1 MRVAFDSGKDG
12 ENPMVND
19 VLEELHGSME
29 KVIDALRKELAK
41 VRTGRASLA
50 VLDGIKVDYYGTPTP
65 LNQVANLQ
73 VADARLI
80 TVKPWER
87 SMLSPIEKAIIAAN
101 IGITPANDGELIR
114 LPVPPLTEERRRE
127 IVKGI
132 KGESEEY
139 KVRVR
144 NLRRDSNDLLKNLK
158 KDGDISED
166 DQNRGLTKVQEMTD
180 LYVKKID
187 ECVSEKEKE
196 ILSF

>member
-1 MRVAFDSGKDG
+1 
-12 ENPMVND
+12 MVND
-19 VLEELHGSME
+19 ILQSLQADME
-29 KVIDALRKELAK
+29 KVLDAFRKELAK
-41 VRTGRASLA
+41 VRTGRASLSM
-50 VLDGIKVDYYGTPTP
+50 LDGIKVDYYGTPTP

-80 TVKPWER
+80 TIKPWEK

-101 IGITPANDGELIR
+101 IGITPANDGEILR

-144 NLRRDSNDLLKNLK
+144 NLRRENNDLLKSLK
-158 KDGDISED
+158 KDGEISED
-166 DQNRGLTKVQEMTD
+166 DQNRGLTKVQELTD
-180 LYVKKID
+180 LYIKKID
-187 ECVSEKEKE
+187 EALAEKEKE

>member
-1 MRVAFDSGKDG
+1 
-12 ENPMVND
+12 MVND
-19 VLEELHGSME
+19 VLEELHDSME
-29 KVIDALRKELAK
+29 KVIDAFRKELAK

-50 VLDGIKVDYYGTPTP
+50 VLEGIKVDYYGTPTP

-80 TVKPWER
+80 TIKPWER
-87 SMLSPIEKAIIAAN
+87 NMLSAIEKSVIAAN

-114 LPVPPLTEERRRE
+114 LPVPPLTEERRKE

-132 KGESEEY
+132 KGDSEEY

-180 LYVKKID
+180 LFVKKID
-187 ECVSEKEKE
+187 ECVTDKEKE

>member
-1 MRVAFDSGKDG
+1 
-12 ENPMVND
+12 MVND
-19 VLEELHGSME
+19 VLEELQGSME

-50 VLDGIKVDYYGTPTP
+50 VLDGIRVDYYGTPTP

-87 SMLSPIEKAIIAAN
+87 TMLSPIEKAIIAAN
-101 IGITPANDGELIR
+101 IGITPSNDGELIR

>member
-1 MRVAFDSGKDG
+1 
-12 ENPMVND
+12 MVND

-29 KVIDALRKELAK
+29 KVIDAFRKELAK
-41 VRTGRASLA
+41 VRTGRASLS

-80 TVKPWER
+80 TIKPWER
-87 SMLSPIEKAIIAAN
+87 SMLSAIEKAVIGAN
-101 IGITPANDGELIR
+101 IGITPANDGEIIR
-114 LPVPPLTEERRRE
+114 LPVPPLTEERRRD

-132 KGESEEY
+132 KGDSEEY

-180 LYVKKID
+180 LFIKKID
-187 ECVSEKEKE
+187 ECVTEKEKE
-196 ILSF
+196 ILAF

>member
-1 MRVAFDSGKDG
+1 MRAAFDSGKDG

-19 VLEELHGSME
+19 VLEELQGSME

-50 VLDGIKVDYYGTPTP
+50 VLDGIRVDYYGTPTP

-87 SMLSPIEKAIIAAN
+87 TMLSPIEKAIIAAN
-101 IGITPANDGELIR
+101 IGITPSNDGELIR

>member
-1 MRVAFDSGKDG
+1 
-12 ENPMVND
+12 MVND

-29 KVIDALRKELAK
+29 KVIDAFRKELAK

-80 TVKPWER
+80 TIKPWER
-87 SMLSPIEKAIIAAN
+87 TMLSPIEKAVIAAN

-132 KGESEEY
+132 KGDSEEY

-144 NLRRDSNDLLKNLK
+144 NLRRDSNDLLKTLK

>member
-1 MRVAFDSGKDG
+1 
-12 ENPMVND
+12 MVND
-19 VLEELHGSME
+19 ILQSLQADME
-29 KVIDALRKELAK
+29 KVLDAFRKELAK
-41 VRTGRASLA
+41 VRTGRASLSM
-50 VLDGIKVDYYGTPTP
+50 LDGIKVDYYGTPTP
-65 LNQVANLQ
+65 LHQVANLQ

-80 TVKPWER
+80 TIKPWEK

-101 IGITPANDGELIR
+101 IGITPANDGEILR

-127 IVKGI
+127 IVKSI

-144 NLRRDSNDLLKNLK
+144 NLRRENNDLLKTLK
-158 KDGDISED
+158 KDGEISED

-180 LYVKKID
+180 LYIKKID
-187 ECVSEKEKE
+187 EALAEKEKE

>member
-1 MRVAFDSGKDG
+1 MRAVFDSGKDG

-87 SMLSPIEKAIIAAN
+87 TMLSPIEKAIIAAN

>member
-1 MRVAFDSGKDG
+1 
-12 ENPMVND
+12 MVND
-19 VLEELHGSME
+19 VLEELHDSMD
-29 KVIDALRKELAK
+29 KVIDAFRKELAK

-50 VLDGIKVDYYGTPTP
+50 VLEGIKVDYYGTPTP

-80 TVKPWER
+80 TIKPWEKN
-87 SMLSPIEKAIIAAN
+87 MLSAIEKAVIAAN
-101 IGITPANDGELIR
+101 IGITPANDGEIIR
-114 LPVPPLTEERRRE
+114 LPVPPLTEERRKE

-132 KGESEEY
+132 RSDSEEY

-144 NLRRDSNDLLKNLK
+144 NLRRDANDLLKNLK

-180 LYVKKID
+180 QFVKKID
-187 ECVSEKEKE
+187 ECVTDKEKE

>member
-1 MRVAFDSGKDG
+1 VEIQSGKDG
-12 ENPMVND
+12 EKPMVND

-114 LPVPPLTEERRRE
+114 LPVPPLTEERRRD

-180 LYVKKID
+180 QFVKKID
-187 ECVSEKEKE
+187 ECVIEKEKE

>member
-1 MRVAFDSGKDG
+1 
-12 ENPMVND
+12 MVND
-19 VLEELHGSME
+19 VLEELQGSME

-50 VLDGIKVDYYGTPTP
+50 VLDGIRVDYYGTPTP

-87 SMLSPIEKAIIAAN
+87 TMLSPIEKAI
-101 IGITPANDGELIR
+101 TPSNDGELIR